1 MEQTLI
7 RKAEILR
14 EPELCA
20 PPLAVTAQPK
30 HRLPTGACDCHFHI
44 FDSPSVQVAHRSYTA
59 PPASLAAYRQLQK
72 TLGVQRSVIVQP
84 SVYGADN
91 RTTVA
96 VCSSDPHMRA
106 VVVVDEEVTEQD
118 LRSFAEAGVVGCRVN
133 MLFSSGV
140 HSGTLDQLARRIADF
155 GWHIQIL
162 ADISTFEG
170 LEDVASRLPVPVI
183 FDHMGHMPAH
193 FGVSHPAFQR
203 FLGLLAD
210 GRIWAKL
217 SGAYRVTACQGR
229 AYDDVAEIVSAL
241 VAANPEQL
249 VWGSDWPHPQ
259 IPVPMPDDT
268 DLLTQFFDWIPNAAH
283 QRHIFASNPALFYG
297 F

>member
-1 MEQTLI
+1 
-7 RKAEILR
+7 LR
-14 EPELCA
+14 EPDLCA

-30 HRLPTGACDCHFHI
+30 HRLPTGTCDCHFHI
-44 FDSPSVQVAHRSYTA
+44 FDGPSVQVTDRSYTA
-59 PPASLAAYRQLQK
+59 PPASLAAYRQLQE

-91 RTTVA
+91 RTTVE
-96 VCSSDPHMRA
+96 VCKSDPHMRA
-106 VVVVDEEVTEQD
+106 VVVVDEAVSDRE

-140 HSGTLDQLARRIADF
+140 HSGTLEQLARRIADF

-162 ADISTFEG
+162 ADVTQ
-170 LEDVASRLPVPVI
+170 LEELEEVVARLPVPVM

-193 FGVSHPAFQR
+193 SKVSHPAFQR
-203 FLGLLAD
+203 FLGLLAE

-217 SGAYRVTACQGR
+217 SGAYRVTARKGR
-229 AYDDVAEIVSAL
+229 IYDDVGEIVSAL
-241 VAANPEQL
+241 VSANPDHL
-249 VWGSDWPHPQ
+249 VWGSDWPHPK

-268 DLLTQFFDWIPNAAH
+268 DLLDQFFDWIPNAAH
-283 QRHIFASNPALFYG
+283 QQHIFVHNPALFYG
-297 F
+297 FEANRKKI